1 MSLFFTFFSFI
12 KQTALKNR
20 LSKEEEEEEEDNK
33 MSFSDNDNDD
43 DNSTELTLSLSPSD
57 SSSLSS
63 FEEEKKKTKTSPTT
77 TLASFEENTTT
88 REKEERERERRT
100 NDERATMETR
110 VVRLERALLEQ
121 ENENRSL
128 RRRVE
133 RLEKEEEK
141 EETKM
146 KNTDLLELFSTRLA
160 NVKDTLREETKR
172 AMDAANGANAK
183 VVQLLETLEAC
194 ETDDGVV
201 LYRNVVVSGGGG
213 DKMIDRS
220 DTEDEEERKK
230 KRFEYVKEALDQIA
244 EEVGYED
251 ALVLAARGAESGTR
265 SAVAKTFSSVTEKRN
280 GKYYRWGK
288 LLLMVLVKAFQLW
301 VIAWII
307 IVAAVLA
314 DDITLRENVSGDFW
328 SKFPWVS
335 KGIVNFV
342 GLASL

>member
-1 MSLFFTFFSFI
+1 MLT
-12 KQTALKNR
+12 K
-20 LSKEEEEEEEDNK
+20 EEDNK

-63 FEEEKKKTKTSPTT
+63 FEEEKKKTKASPTT

-88 REKEERERERRT
+88 REKEEEEERERERRT
-100 NDERATMETR
+100 NDERETMEAR
-110 VVRLERALLEQ
+110 VARLERALLEQ

-183 VVQLLETLEAC
+183 VVHLLETLEAC

-213 DKMIDRS
+213 DEMIDRG

-251 ALVLAARGAESGTR
+251 ALILAARGAESGTR

-335 KGIVNFV
+335 KGIVNFI

>member
-1 MSLFFTFFSFI
+1 
-12 KQTALKNR
+12 
-20 LSKEEEEEEEDNK
+20 

-88 REKEERERERRT
+88 REKEEQEREEERERERRT

-133 RLEKEEEK
+133 RLEREGEK

-213 DKMIDRS
+213 EKMIDSS

>member
-1 MSLFFTFFSFI
+1 MLT
-12 KQTALKNR
+12 K
-20 LSKEEEEEEEDNK
+20 EEDNK

-63 FEEEKKKTKTSPTT
+63 FEEEKKKTKASPTT

-88 REKEERERERRT
+88 REKEEEEERERERRT
-100 NDERATMETR
+100 NDERETMEAR
-110 VVRLERALLEQ
+110 VARLERALLEQ

-213 DKMIDRS
+213 DEMIDRG

-251 ALVLAARGAESGTR
+251 ALILAARGAESGTR

-314 DDITLRENVSGDFW
+314 DDITLRENVSEDFW

>member
-1 MSLFFTFFSFI
+1 
-12 KQTALKNR
+12 
-20 LSKEEEEEEEDNK
+20 

-63 FEEEKKKTKTSPTT
+63 FEEEKKKTKASPTT

-88 REKEERERERRT
+88 REKEEEEERERERRT
-100 NDERATMETR
+100 NDERETMEAR
-110 VVRLERALLEQ
+110 VARLERALLEQ

-213 DKMIDRS
+213 DEMIDRG

>member
-1 MSLFFTFFSFI
+1 MLT
-12 KQTALKNR
+12 K
-20 LSKEEEEEEEDNK
+20 EEEDNK
-33 MSFSDNDNDD
+33 MSLSDNDNDD

-57 SSSLSS
+57 SSSLSY
-63 FEEEKKKTKTSPTT
+63 FEEEKEKTKASPTT

-88 REKEERERERRT
+88 REKEEERERERERRT

-133 RLEKEEEK
+133 RLEKE

-213 DKMIDRS
+213 DEMIDRG

-288 LLLMVLVKAFQLW
+288 LLLMVLMKAFQLW

-335 KGIVNFV
+335 KGIVNFI

>member
-1 MSLFFTFFSFI
+1 
-12 KQTALKNR
+12 
-20 LSKEEEEEEEDNK
+20 

-63 FEEEKKKTKTSPTT
+63 FEEEKKKTKASPTT

-88 REKEERERERRT
+88 REKEEEEERERERERRT
-100 NDERATMETR
+100 NDERETMETR
-110 VVRLERALLEQ
+110 VARLERALLEQ

-172 AMDAANGANAK
+172 AMNAANGANAK

-201 LYRNVVVSGGGG
+201 LYRNVVVSGRGG
-213 DKMIDRS
+213 DKMIDRG

-251 ALVLAARGAESGTR
+251 ALILAARGAESGTR

-307 IVAAVLA
+307 IVAAVLV

-335 KGIVNFV
+335 KGIVNFI

>member
-1 MSLFFTFFSFI
+1 MLT
-12 KQTALKNR
+12 K
-20 LSKEEEEEEEDNK
+20 EEDNK

-63 FEEEKKKTKTSPTT
+63 FEEEKKKTKASPTT

-88 REKEERERERRT
+88 REKEEEEERERERRT
-100 NDERATMETR
+100 NDERETMEAR
-110 VVRLERALLEQ
+110 VARLERALLEQ

-213 DKMIDRS
+213 DEMIDRG

-335 KGIVNFV
+335 KGIVNFI

>member
-1 MSLFFTFFSFI
+1 
-12 KQTALKNR
+12 
-20 LSKEEEEEEEDNK
+20 
-33 MSFSDNDNDD
+33 
-43 DNSTELTLSLSPSD
+43 
-57 SSSLSS
+57 
-63 FEEEKKKTKTSPTT
+63 
-77 TLASFEENTTT
+77 
-88 REKEERERERRT
+88 
-100 NDERATMETR
+100 METR

-314 DDITLRENVSGDFW
+314 DDITLRENVSEDFW

>member
-1 MSLFFTFFSFI
+1 MLT
-12 KQTALKNR
+12 K
-20 LSKEEEEEEEDNK
+20 EEDNK

-63 FEEEKKKTKTSPTT
+63 FEEEKKKTKASPTT

-88 REKEERERERRT
+88 REKEEEEERERERRT
-100 NDERATMETR
+100 NDERETMEAR
-110 VVRLERALLEQ
+110 VARLERALLEQ

-314 DDITLRENVSGDFW
+314 DDITLRENVSEDFW

>member
-1 MSLFFTFFSFI
+1 MLT
-12 KQTALKNR
+12 K
-20 LSKEEEEEEEDNK
+20 EEDNK

-63 FEEEKKKTKTSPTT
+63 FEEEKKKTKASPTT

-88 REKEERERERRT
+88 REKEEEEERERERRT
-100 NDERATMETR
+100 NDERETMEAR
-110 VVRLERALLEQ
+110 VARLERALLEQ

-213 DKMIDRS
+213 DEMIDRG

-251 ALVLAARGAESGTR
+251 ALILAARGAESGTR

-335 KGIVNFV
+335 KGLVNFI

>member
-1 MSLFFTFFSFI
+1 
-12 KQTALKNR
+12 
-20 LSKEEEEEEEDNK
+20 
-33 MSFSDNDNDD
+33 MSFSDN

-63 FEEEKKKTKTSPTT
+63 FEDEKKKTKASPTT
-77 TLASFEENTTT
+77 TLVSFEENTTT
-88 REKEERERERRT
+88 REKEEQEREEERERERRT

-121 ENENRSL
+121 GKENRSL

-201 LYRNVVVSGGGG
+201 LYRNVVVSDGGG
-213 DKMIDRS
+213 DEMIDRG

>member
-1 MSLFFTFFSFI
+1 MLT
-12 KQTALKNR
+12 K
-20 LSKEEEEEEEDNK
+20 EEDNK

-63 FEEEKKKTKTSPTT
+63 FEEEKKKTKASPTT

-88 REKEERERERRT
+88 REKEEEEERERERRT
-100 NDERATMETR
+100 NDERETMEAR
-110 VVRLERALLEQ
+110 VARLERALLEQ

-251 ALVLAARGAESGTR
+251 ALILAARGAESGTR

>member
-1 MSLFFTFFSFI
+1 
-12 KQTALKNR
+12 
-20 LSKEEEEEEEDNK
+20 
-33 MSFSDNDNDD
+33 MSFSDN

-63 FEEEKKKTKTSPTT
+63 FEDEKKKTKASPTT
-77 TLASFEENTTT
+77 TLVSFEENTTT
-88 REKEERERERRT
+88 REKEEQEREEERERERRT

-121 ENENRSL
+121 GKENRSL

-213 DKMIDRS
+213 DEMIDRG

>member
-1 MSLFFTFFSFI
+1 
-12 KQTALKNR
+12 
-20 LSKEEEEEEEDNK
+20 
-33 MSFSDNDNDD
+33 MSFSDN

-63 FEEEKKKTKTSPTT
+63 FEDEKKKTKASPTT
-77 TLASFEENTTT
+77 TLVSFEENTTT
-88 REKEERERERRT
+88 REKEEQEREE
-100 NDERATMETR
+100 ERATMETR

-213 DKMIDRS
+213 DEMIDRG

-251 ALVLAARGAESGTR
+251 ALVLAALGAESGTR

-335 KGIVNFV
+335 KGIVNFI